1 MALTTNDL
9 TEALGISAEE
19 ATRVLPVAV
28 ALVEQY
34 APAAPTG
41 VKDEGTIRVAGLARS
56 ATKSEH
62 TERSGR
68 AAVNQLRH
76 GRKVSSEVERR
87 DGLIDPL
94 EKRRAGAVS

>member
-1 MALTTNDL
+1 MALTANDL

-41 VKDEGTIRVAGLARS
+41 VKDEGTIRVAGWLSQQPKASIRS
-56 ATKSEH
+56 ESAGPLSISYATAEKSALSS
-62 TERSGR
+62 SG
-68 AAVNQLRH
+68 AM
-76 GRKVSSEVERR
+76 
-87 DGLIDPL
+87 GLL
-94 EKRRAGAVS
+94 THWKKRRAGGIP